1 MSAKICMIAL
11 GCAKNLINS
20 EQMLALLVKEGY
32 ELTADMSDADVGIVN
47 TCGFIDSAKM
57 EAIDNIIKL
66 GQEKEAGNLKKIIVT
81 GCLAQRY
88 QDELLSE
95 MPEVDAVL
103 GVGNYDDIVLAV
115 KRVLREDERFS
126 VYGSLDIPVEET
138 DRIVT
143 TGPGWAYIKIAE
155 GCDNRCSFCVIPYL
169 RGKFRSR
176 PMENIIDEA
185 KALAE
190 RGVKELIV
198 VAQDITRY
206 GLDMY
211 GRRSL
216 AALLKELCKIE
227 GIEWIRLHYLY
238 PDEFDDELIDTIANE
253 EKILKYLDIPI
264 QHIDNTILKRMNR
277 RGTGDEIRELFSELR
292 ERIPGLVLRTSI
304 IAGLP
309 GEGEEE
315 FEALC
320 EYLAE
325 AKIERAGVFPYSPE
339 EGTPAAKMER
349 VDEET
354 AAQRAELILE
364 LQARV
369 MDEFNE
375 SRLGTIEQVICEGFD
390 EENQCWYGRS
400 YAESPDIDGRILFT
414 AANVS
419 AGDFV
424 TVRLTE
430 DWDGD
435 LYGEAIED

>member
-216 AALLKELCKIE
+216 AALLKELCKID

-238 PDEFDDELIDTIANE
+238 PDEFDDELIDDLE
-253 EKILKYLDIPI
+253 
-264 QHIDNTILKRMNR
+264 
-277 RGTGDEIRELFSELR
+277 GGEI
-292 ERIPGLVLRTSI
+292 G
-304 IAGLP
+304 
-309 GEGEEE
+309 
-315 FEALC
+315 
-320 EYLAE
+320 
-325 AKIERAGVFPYSPE
+325 
-339 EGTPAAKMER
+339 
-349 VDEET
+349 
-354 AAQRAELILE
+354 
-364 LQARV
+364 
-369 MDEFNE
+369 
-375 SRLGTIEQVICEGFD
+375 
-390 EENQCWYGRS
+390 
-400 YAESPDIDGRILFT
+400 
-414 AANVS
+414 
-419 AGDFV
+419 
-424 TVRLTE
+424 
-430 DWDGD
+430 
-435 LYGEAIED
+435 